1 MRSIRLSFCGAIF
14 AVIAV
19 TLSVAGS
26 AIGQETVIRWFN
38 NNDGYDPIAGMII
51 DAAGDL
57 YGSTFYGGIYG
68 PVTFS
73 N

>member
-1 MRSIRLSFCGAIF
+1 
-14 AVIAV
+14 VIAV